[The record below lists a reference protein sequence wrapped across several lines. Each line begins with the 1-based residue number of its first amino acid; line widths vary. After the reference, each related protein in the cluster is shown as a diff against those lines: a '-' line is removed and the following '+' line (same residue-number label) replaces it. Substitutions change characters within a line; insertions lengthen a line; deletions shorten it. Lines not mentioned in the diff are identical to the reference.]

1 MREAVTE
8 VTMLRQNHRWTT
20 TLSVAAAL
28 ALATW
33 VSANGTAQLKG
44 AREEAKATQGIRM
57 LDFQRLYERGEVL
70 VADVR
75 DAHSY
80 ETARIAGAIHLPLD
94 QIASRAV
101 ELRRL
106 AGGRMVVT
114 YCSCPSEASSLRAA
128 QALGEH
134 GISAQALIG
143 GYHGWVD
150 AGGRTYTLRHVPP
163 VSPR

>member
-1 MREAVTE
+1 
-8 VTMLRQNHRWTT
+8 MLRQNHRWTT

-33 VSANGTAQLKG
+33 VSATGATRMKAAQD
-44 AREEAKATQGIRM
+44 RQQTTQGMRM
-57 LDFQRLYERGEVL
+57 LEFQRLYERGGAL

-75 DAHSY
+75 DKDSY
-80 ETARIAGAIHLPLD
+80 ERARIAGAIHLRMD
-94 QIASRAV
+94 EIAARAP

-106 AGGRMVVT
+106 AAGRVVVT
-114 YCSCPSEASSLRAA
+114 YCACPSEASSLRAA
-128 QALGEH
+128 QALVAH
-134 GISAQALIG
+134 GVPAQALIG

-163 VSPR
+163 VPPR

>member
-1 MREAVTE
+1 
-8 VTMLRQNHRWTT
+8 MLRQNHRWTT
-20 TLSVAAAL
+20 TISVAAAL

-33 VSANGTAQLKG
+33 VSANGTTQWKVERDV
-44 AREEAKATQGIRM
+44 ARTTQGMRM

-70 VADVR
+70 VVDVR
-75 DAHSY
+75 DQDSY
-80 ETARIAGAIHLPLD
+80 EAARIAGAIHLPMN
-94 QIASRAV
+94 QIAERAV

-106 AGGRMVVT
+106 AGDRAVVT
-114 YCSCPSEASSLRAA
+114 YCSCPSEVSSLRAA

-134 GISAQALIG
+134 GIPAQALIG

-163 VSPR
+163 VPPR